1 MKTIKQYVGGIIK
14 NMWKFTKD
22 FIIENGI
29 KVAKDSIWETIA
41 INNDNIWL
49 RLDNVKDVEIVI
61 PMDDI
66 REYAKEVTHGI

>member
-14 NMWKFTKD
+14 NMWKFIKEFNID
-22 FIIENGI
+22 NGI
-29 KVAKDSIWETIA
+29 NIAKNSVWETIA

-61 PMDDI
+61 PIDDI